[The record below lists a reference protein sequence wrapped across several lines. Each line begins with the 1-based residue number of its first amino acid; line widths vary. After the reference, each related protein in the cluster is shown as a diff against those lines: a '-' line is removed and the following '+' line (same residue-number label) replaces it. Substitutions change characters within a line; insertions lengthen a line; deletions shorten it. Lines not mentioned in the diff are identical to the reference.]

1 MSGAAAHDGHH
12 DHHGPPQGWQRWV
25 YSTNHKDIGTMYLFF
40 ALFML
45 FFGGAMAMY
54 IRAELIVHAGDTTG
68 QPRLLQ

>member
-1 MSGAAAHDGHH
+1 MSVATAHDDHH
-12 DHHGPPQGWQRWV
+12 DSHDHGPPKGWQRWV

-54 IRAELIVHAGDTTG
+54 IRAELFMPGGAAC
-68 QPRLLQ
+68 QPGFL